1 MLVKPMNTQDLLRQ
15 IEVLLI
21 SHEDKK
27 SDDEKKKLRTLAV
40 AEAAGK
46 KPRKLAADSR

>member
-1 MLVKPMNTQDLLRQ
+1 
-15 IEVLLI
+15 VLLI

-27 SDDEKKKLRTLAV
+27 SNDEKKKLGTLAA
-40 AEAAGK
+40 AEAAVK